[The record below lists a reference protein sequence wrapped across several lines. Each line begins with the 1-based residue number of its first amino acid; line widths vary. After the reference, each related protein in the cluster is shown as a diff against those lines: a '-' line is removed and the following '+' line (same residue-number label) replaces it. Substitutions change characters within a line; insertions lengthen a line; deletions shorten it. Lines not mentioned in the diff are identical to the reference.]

1 MTDFVLGVA
10 GLLALIGLIGTVVT
24 LARRWP
30 PTMDRVVGRRV
41 LKALNRG
48 RLPLDEPDRSLAVR
62 AARSRAMHGWLA
74 LSAVGVVLLAA
85 RFALE
90 PPAFLPSGV
99 GWAITALAVVGA
111 MFNALLALQAARAL
125 AST

>member
-1 MTDFVLGVA
+1 MA
-10 GLLALIGLIGTVVT
+10 GLLTLMGLVGTIVT
-24 LARRWP
+24 LARHWP
-30 PTMDRVVGRRV
+30 PSMDRAVGHRV

-48 RLPLDEPDRSLAVR
+48 RLPLDEPDRSLALR

-74 LSAVGVVLLAA
+74 LSAAGVVLLAT

-99 GWAITALAVVGA
+99 GWAVTALAVAGA
-111 MFNALLALQAARAL
+111 MLNALLALQAARAL